1 VMSMSVRLNVSL
13 CVHEY
18 ISEITRPIFTN
29 FYASY
34 GGFVIRNVLLVER
47 MTSYHRVQVN
57 APVASYWLCH
67 IVDSGYAET
76 RRVHHTRGVEAVH
89 RCLVCVA
96 GNMLL

>member
-1 VMSMSVRLNVSL
+1 VSMSISL
-13 CVHEY
+13 KLHAR
-18 ISEITRPIFTN
+18 SSQIFMHVTC
-29 FYASY
+29 AHSWSSY
-34 GGFVIRNVLLVER
+34 GGFVIRNILLVER
-47 MTSYHRVQVN
+47 MTSCHRVQVN